1 MILNNVH
8 DAIKGLDL
16 EPIKLKLMH
25 GTFGEGWTQARAD
38 AIETEYRR
46 FLYLQAAFPDEQ
58 TSPALDVDTFWHYHI
73 LDTMKY
79 AADCEQT
86 FGYFLHH
93 YPYLGLLESDEEG
106 CDIKAAN
113 RTRELYEATFGE
125 PYSRAEAYS
134 VPDMADQEGNAVAVA
149 ARCQQCGVARPKAVE
164 GKRARCQAYASARPP
179 ESGAEDEHCQSSI
192 SATSTAHTATH
203 ARCQAC
209 IATRPVAAQ
218 CQACTAFRTGASL
231 KTHEL
236 SRLHC

>member
-1 MILNNVH
+1 MMLNNVH

-25 GTFGEGWTQARAD
+25 GTFGEGWSQARAD
-38 AIETEYRR
+38 AIDIEYRR

-113 RTRELYEATFGE
+113 RTRQLYEATFGE
-125 PYSRAEAYS
+125 AYSRAQAYS
-134 VPDMADQEGNAVAVA
+134 ASDMADQEGNAVAVA
-149 ARCQQCGVARPKAVE
+149 ARCQQCGVARPKAVKA
-164 GKRARCQAYASARPP
+164 KRARCQMCGVAKAPKSEAK
-179 ESGAEDEHCQSSI
+179 DEHCQPSN
-192 SATSTAHTATH
+192 SATSTTH

-209 IATRPVAAQ
+209 IATRPVAAR
-218 CQACTAFRTGASL
+218 CQACTAFRPGATL
-231 KTHEL
+231 KAHEI
-236 SRLHC
+236 SRLNC